1 MPRDEVLAGDTR
13 AWLEQAAKDLRRV
26 EILLAVTPPDVEG
39 ALFHSQQAAEKALKG
54 FLTWHDIAFR
64 QVHEL
69 GEIGRQ
75 CLQADPTL
83 SDRQFL
89 DEVCGPIPLSWRA
102 VRASSRRSSRCSRP
116 LAGSARSDHVSTT
129 RKSETARGRL
139 ILAPR
144 HTSRS
149 VGH

>member
-13 AWLEQAAKDLRRV
+13 AWLELAARDLRRV

-69 GEIGRQ
+69 GELGRQ

-83 SDRQFL
+83 SDLLQRANSL
-89 DEVCGPIPLSWRA
+89 TKYA
-102 VRASSRRSSRCSRP
+102 VRFRYPGAP
-116 LAGSARSDHVSTT
+116 YEPALEEAQGAHALAQEVLEAIVF
-129 RKSETARGRL
+129 RL
-139 ILAPR
+139 RERVKPQEA
-144 HTSRS
+144 
-149 VGH
+149 G

>member
-54 FLTWHDIAFR
+54 FLTWHDITFR

-83 SDRQFL
+83 SDLLQRANSLTKYAVRFR
-89 DEVCGPIPLSWRA
+89 SWRA
-102 VRASSRRSSRCSRP
+102 VRARS
-116 LAGSARSDHVSTT
+116 
-129 RKSETARGRL
+129 
-139 ILAPR
+139 
-144 HTSRS
+144 
-149 VGH
+149 

>member
-1 MPRDEVLAGDTR
+1 MPGDEVLVGDTR

-83 SDRQFL
+83 SDLLQRANSL
-89 DEVCGPIPLSWRA
+89 TKYA
-102 VRASSRRSSRCSRP
+102 VRFRYPGAP
-116 LAGSARSDHVSTT
+116 YEPALEEGQAAHALAQEVFEAIMFRLREKV
-129 RKSETARGRL
+129 KPQETGWF
-139 ILAPR
+139 
-144 HTSRS
+144 
-149 VGH
+149 

>member
-1 MPRDEVLAGDTR
+1 MPGDEVLVSDTR

-75 CLQADPTL
+75 CYRRTQHSAIFFSRANSLTKY
-83 SDRQFL
+83 
-89 DEVCGPIPLSWRA
+89 A
-102 VRASSRRSSRCSRP
+102 VRFRYPGAPYEPALEEAQAAQS
-116 LAGSARSDHVSTT
+116 LAQEVLEAIMF
-129 RKSETARGRL
+129 RL
-139 ILAPR
+139 REKVKPQEA
-144 HTSRS
+144 
-149 VGH
+149 G

>member
-1 MPRDEVLAGDTR
+1 MPRDEVLTDDTR

-54 FLTWHDIAFR
+54 LLTWHDIAFR
-64 QVHEL
+64 RVHEL

-83 SDRQFL
+83 GDLLQRANSL
-89 DEVCGPIPLSWRA
+89 TKYA
-102 VRASSRRSSRCSRP
+102 VRFRYPGAP
-116 LAGSARSDHVSTT
+116 YEPTLEEAQAAHALAREVLDAILFRLREKV
-129 RKSETARGRL
+129 KPQETD
-139 ILAPR
+139 
-144 HTSRS
+144 
-149 VGH
+149 

>member
-13 AWLEQAAKDLRRV
+13 AWLELAARDLRRV

-39 ALFHSQQAAEKALKG
+39 ALFHSQQAAENKG

-69 GEIGRQ
+69 GELGRQ

-83 SDRQFL
+83 NDLLQRANSL
-89 DEVCGPIPLSWRA
+89 TKYA
-102 VRASSRRSSRCSRP
+102 VRFRYPGAP
-116 LAGSARSDHVSTT
+116 YEPTLEEAQGAHALAQEVLEAIVF
-129 RKSETARGRL
+129 RL
-139 ILAPR
+139 RERVKPQEA
-144 HTSRS
+144 
-149 VGH
+149 G

>member
-1 MPRDEVLAGDTR
+1 MVGAGR
-13 AWLEQAAKDLRRV
+13 
-26 EILLAVTPPDVEG
+26 LLAVTPPDVEG

-83 SDRQFL
+83 SDLLQRANSL
-89 DEVCGPIPLSWRA
+89 TKYA
-102 VRASSRRSSRCSRP
+102 VRFRYPGAP
-116 LAGSARSDHVSTT
+116 YEPALEEAQAAHALAQEVLEAIMF
-129 RKSETARGRL
+129 RL
-139 ILAPR
+139 REKVKPQEA
-144 HTSRS
+144 
-149 VGH
+149 G